1 MVEKQNDA
9 LKRKDLDLIL
19 EVNKKAIEIETEVA
33 EQNEE
38 INSSLDKIKE
48 SEKDL
53 DLKIDKRLDS
63 QDEKLDKLIKQTDET
78 NKDLFRMQVLFV
90 TGLIT
95 LVAQI
100 IEIFLKK

>member
-1 MVEKQNDA
+1 MVDKQSET

-38 INSSLDKIKE
+38 IIDSLDKIK
-48 SEKDL
+48 DNQANL
-53 DLKIDKRLDS
+53 DKKLDDKLDS

-100 IEIFLKK
+100 VEIFLKK

>member
-38 INSSLDKIKE
+38 IIKALDTIQDSQGDLDKK
-48 SEKDL
+48 L
-53 DLKIDKRLDS
+53 DAH
-63 QDEKLDKLIKQTDET
+63 DEKLDKLIKQTDET

-100 IEIFLKK
+100 VEIFLKK